1 MIQDSYYPSQDPI
14 LKLRQEMKLRKFS
27 QKTIKSYLHYITDF
41 LEFARKNPKIVNTED
56 IRSYLEKL
64 ADSGKSGSTLNIAYN
79 ALKFYFEK
87 ILRRRF
93 FVNIPRAKKENK
105 LPVVLSKE
113 EIKIFF
119 SSVSNVK
126 YKLIF
131 GIIYSSGLRIS
142 EAVRLKVKDLDF
154 ANEVLWVRQGKG
166 AKDRQTILPKIIIP
180 VMKKYTIKKTP
191 EGYVFESSRG
201 GRLAERSLQKMFYL
215 ALGKSGIKKEATCH
229 SLRHSFATHLLE
241 AGTDIRYIQELL
253 GHKRLETTQI
263 YTKVTSQNLKN
274 IKSPLDNL

>member
-1 MIQDSYYPSQDPI
+1 MIQNSYYPSQDPI
-14 LKLRQEMKLRKFS
+14 LKLKQEMKLRKS
-27 QKTIKSYLHYITDF
+27 SPKTIKSYLYYITDF
-41 LEFARKNPKIVNTED
+41 LKFARKNPKIVNTED
-56 IRSYLEKL
+56 IRNYLEKM
-64 ADSGKSGSTLNIAYN
+64 ADGGKSGSTLNIAYN

-119 SSVSNVK
+119 SHNENAK

-131 GIIYSSGLRIS
+131 GLIYSSGLRIS
-142 EAVRLKVKDLDF
+142 EATNLKIKDLDF
-154 ANEVLWVRQGKG
+154 FSGILWVRQGKG
-166 AKDRQTILPKIIIP
+166 AKDRQTILPKVIIP
-180 VMKKYTIKKTP
+180 VMKKYVSRKP
-191 EGYVFESSRG
+191 VDSFVFESSRG
-201 GRLAERSLQKMFYL
+201 GRLTERSLQKMFFQ
-215 ALGKSGIKKEATCH
+215 ALKKSGIKKRATCH

-241 AGTDIRYIQELL
+241 SGTDIRYIQELL
-253 GHKRLETTQI
+253 GHKKIETTQI
-263 YTKVTSQNLKN
+263 YMKVTSQSLKN